1 MEKELKSNLQYDIN
15 DTLMHYIS
23 RNINCVA
30 IRSQVCFH
38 RWLFADRVKPHWCIT
53 GPVGPLGCTNQS
65 WCGVKLLT
73 IPVSTHPVGCV
84 HICHLL
90 RGQHHSMHPNGSFCP
105 PPACH
110 PQGRILYVKLFCVFH
125 VLILQY
131 YYSFKYNIWFCLD
144 TPPIFPE
151 FCSLLS

>member
-1 MEKELKSNLQYDIN
+1 MIHSCAIY
-15 DTLMHYIS
+15 

-30 IRSQVCFH
+30 IHSQVCFH
-38 RWLFADRVKPHWCIT
+38 RRLFANHVKLHWCIT

-73 IPVSTHPVGCV
+73 MSASTHTVGCV

-110 PQGRILYVKLFCVFH
+110 PPPH
-125 VLILQY
+125 P
-131 YYSFKYNIWFCLD
+131 
-144 TPPIFPE
+144 TPPPSHPPTSIQ
-151 FCSLLS
+151 CIRDITGAVKNYLKTRL